1 MRIVT
6 SLTFILAASFSSAQ
20 AQDDVGAPLHGIS
33 TSHLQQAAPGRPVY
47 RSRGYSRRYARSL
60 GRGYSRMQ
68 ARLQTPRAH
77 QHSHRG
83 ASASRGC
90 LTGQTRQLLSGLE
103 SRFGQVKVI
112 STCRPGAVIA
122 GSGRPSQH
130 RYGKAVD
137 FVPRSGQ
144 RAAMLAWLRA
154 NAGGAVLTYV
164 SGHIHF
170 DTGGYRNTPSVGRR
184 DAPTATLAT
193 ACVRHIRRDGPGRAT
208 SSGRLTHACACP
220 GIDAATRSPLSGSTM
235 S

>member
-6 SLTFILAASFSSAQ
+6 SLIIVLAASVSSAQ
-20 AQDDVGAPLHGIS
+20 AQDDVGAPSHGIS
-33 TSHLQQAAPGRPVY
+33 TSHFQQAAPGHPVY
-47 RSRGYSRRYARSL
+47 RSRGYSRRYARS
-60 GRGYSRMQ
+60 YSRLQ
-68 ARLQTPRAH
+68 ARLQRPRAH

-83 ASASRGC
+83 GSASRGC
-90 LTGQTRQLLSGLE
+90 LTGQTRQVLSGLE

-130 RYGKAVD
+130 RFGKAVD

-154 NAGGAVLTYV
+154 NAGGAVITYA

-170 DTGGYRNTPSVGRR
+170 DTGGYRNYAVSGNARR
-184 DAPTATLAT
+184 AYGHA
-193 ACVRHIRRDGPGRAT
+193 RYRMR
-208 SSGRLTHACACP
+208 SSQR
-220 GIDAATRSPLSGSTM
+220 
-235 S
+235 